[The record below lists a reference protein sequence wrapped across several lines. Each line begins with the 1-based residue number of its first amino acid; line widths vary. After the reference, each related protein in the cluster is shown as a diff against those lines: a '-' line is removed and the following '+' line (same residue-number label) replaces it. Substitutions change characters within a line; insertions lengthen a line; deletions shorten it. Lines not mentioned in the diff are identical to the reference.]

1 MAADPAAA
9 ELHGERLADLLAG
22 ARGRLAEAGIEDAD
36 LDARLIV
43 EHVTGAGRLEALV
56 SPDRPVAPAVVRRL
70 AEALERRAAG
80 MPVHRILGMRE
91 FYGLPLHLSA
101 ATLEPR
107 PDTETLVDMVLPFAR
122 ERAEGGGGCAVLDL
136 GTGTGAIALAILA
149 NVGAA
154 TATATDISAEAL
166 ATAADNAAR
175 LGLGGRLSA
184 LRSDWFASVS
194 GRFHLIVSN
203 PPYIRSE
210 DIATLQ
216 REVREH
222 DPLAALDGGADGL
235 EAYRRIAGGA
245 GEHLAEGGR
254 IAVEIGF
261 GQADD
266 VTRIFAGNGFAPA
279 SAARDL
285 AGRERAL
292 AFRR

>member
-1 MAADPAAA
+1 M
-9 ELHGERLADLLAG
+9 
-22 ARGRLAEAGIEDAD
+22 
-36 LDARLIV
+36 
-43 EHVTGAGRLEALV
+43 
-56 SPDRPVAPAVVRRL
+56 
-70 AEALERRAAG
+70 
-80 MPVHRILGMRE
+80 
-91 FYGLPLHLSA
+91 
-101 ATLEPR
+101 
-107 PDTETLVDMVLPFAR
+107 
-122 ERAEGGGGCAVLDL
+122 LDL